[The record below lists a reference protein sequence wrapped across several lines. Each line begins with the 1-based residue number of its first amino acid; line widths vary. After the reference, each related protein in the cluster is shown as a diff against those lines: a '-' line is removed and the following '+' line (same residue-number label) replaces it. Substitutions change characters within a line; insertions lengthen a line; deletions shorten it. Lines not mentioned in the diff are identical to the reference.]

1 MPGGTSLS
9 GTRRRWLALVMA
21 VASTA
26 AATTA
31 VTLAVWHRGACWRM
45 CPWTWRCW
53 SPGSRSSQRC
63 SDEGGWRG
71 RRSCVDFQLLQQ
83 QVRSCLCERGE
94 RPVHLEDGH
103 HLAELTA
110 EAAKEREHHLP
121 IVDGIAELGKGSRHR
136 FELAAVVGDS
146 QGLLAEVAEF
156 CFEQKRPR
164 LPLAEELVLEVAP
177 RPASGALSHHQRLL
191 QVTGDGAVDPCQDAA
206 IGLNPCRAR
215 RERFIFK
222 DVTSQGIFAKDS
234 EEHATPLGV
243 GICRLIEKD
252 RDERLHVDDG
262 SGLRPE
268 GLMGMLI
275 RVQSGSTEAA
285 FLGAAGVFG
294 TVCSSLSR
302 RALVLGGSVVVVR
315 HREGDATAGQPSWSR
330 CRLDGREARRGL
342 AWSGGSTAPD
352 QRERPRDLDGNQPR
366 ETRRGSADLVP
377 RRISERGGRA
387 DQRPRSRSGAATARR
402 GG

>member
-1 MPGGTSLS
+1 
-9 GTRRRWLALVMA
+9 V
-21 VASTA
+21 
-26 AATTA
+26 
-31 VTLAVWHRGACWRM
+31 
-45 CPWTWRCW
+45 
-53 SPGSRSSQRC
+53 
-63 SDEGGWRG
+63 
-71 RRSCVDFQLLQQ
+71 
-83 QVRSCLCERGE
+83 
-94 RPVHLEDGH
+94 
-103 HLAELTA
+103 AELTA

-121 IVDGIAELGKGSRHR
+121 IADGIAELGKGSRHR
-136 FELAAVVGDS
+136 FELAAVVGDA

-177 RPASGALSHHQRLL
+177 RPASGALPHHQRLL
-191 QVTGDGAVDPCQDAA
+191 QVAENGAVDPCQDAA

-275 RVQSGSTEAA
+275 RVQSGSTEAT
-285 FLGAAGVFG
+285 FLGAAGV
-294 TVCSSLSR
+294 
-302 RALVLGGSVVVVR
+302 VVVVR
-315 HREGDATAGQPSWSR
+315 HREGDATAGQPIWSR
-330 CRLDGREARRGL
+330 CRLGGREARRRL
-342 AWSGGSTAPD
+342 ARSGGSTAPGR
-352 QRERPRDLDGNQPR
+352 RERPRDLDGNQPR
-366 ETRRGSADLVP
+366 ETRRGSAGLEP
-377 RRISERGGRA
+377 RRISERGGRV
-387 DQRPRSRSGAATARR
+387 DQRPHPAATATGRAIER
-402 GG
+402 TAQAMGSATLQATRSTGAAIESATTRSWVAEVWWIGTLIP

>member
-1 MPGGTSLS
+1 
-9 GTRRRWLALVMA
+9 
-21 VASTA
+21 
-26 AATTA
+26 
-31 VTLAVWHRGACWRM
+31 
-45 CPWTWRCW
+45 
-53 SPGSRSSQRC
+53 
-63 SDEGGWRG
+63 
-71 RRSCVDFQLLQQ
+71 
-83 QVRSCLCERGE
+83 
-94 RPVHLEDGH
+94 VHLEDGH